1 MSNSKSVK
9 EINLNF
15 NGDCDIISVNLEN
28 FNYLKLNDIKFVY
41 NYNYDDADKHQML
54 SYNKTDII
62 LINGVEIFII
72 SLNSKRLKGKWFIKK
87 ISIGD
92 NNTITLSNEKTNES
106 ETLSLNNVFEYIKDI
121 NFPKVIL
128 KPGII

>member
-28 FNYLKLNDIKFVY
+28 FNCLKLNDIKFVY
-41 NYNYDDADKHQML
+41 NYNYNDVDKHQML

-62 LINGVEIFII
+62 LIDGVEIFII